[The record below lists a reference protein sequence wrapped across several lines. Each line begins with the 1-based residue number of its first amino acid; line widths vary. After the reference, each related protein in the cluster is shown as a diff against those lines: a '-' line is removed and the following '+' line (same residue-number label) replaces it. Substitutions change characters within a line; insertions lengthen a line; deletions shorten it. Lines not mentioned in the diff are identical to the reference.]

1 MATSH
6 PSGRDPLRVVIAGG
20 GVAALEAM
28 IALHA
33 TAGGRV
39 DVTLVSASDTFT
51 YRPLAVGEPFGF
63 GHPARHPLSRLCADH
78 DASLLHARVDRV
90 RTDDRQV
97 ELDDGSTVDYDRL
110 IVAVGAKPVP
120 AFEYGV
126 TFDRDTSAQD
136 FDDVLADLTD
146 GIAPRIAI
154 IVPDTVSWTLPAY
167 EIAFMT
173 AAWGA
178 ARHLAET
185 SVVVVTPEPRPLA
198 AFGAIVSAEIDG
210 ILTAAGVMTRCGV
223 HPDLLSHA
231 ALRAGGKW
239 VPGDRMVSLPQ
250 IAGPRLPGIPC
261 DPGGFVPVD
270 EFGRVRG
277 VEGVYSAGDGT
288 TLPIKQG
295 GLAAQLADVVAAH
308 VVAGLPD
315 ARAPEP
321 FRPVLRGLLRTPR
334 GPRYLRAE
342 LDDPDATS
350 TISEQPLWW
359 PPSKIASR
367 WLSPYLARIETARLR
382 GERASA
388 ATPRGA
394 PFIHHGP

>member
-1 MATSH
+1 
-6 PSGRDPLRVVIAGG
+6 VVIAGG

-33 TAGGRV
+33 TSNTRL
-39 DVTLVSASDTFT
+39 DVSMISASDTFT
-51 YRPLAVGEPFGF
+51 YRPLAVGEPFGL
-63 GHPARHPLSRLCADH
+63 GHPARYPLSRLCEDH

-97 ELDDGSTVDYDRL
+97 ELDDGSTIDYDRL

-120 AFEYGV
+120 PFEYGV

-154 IVPDTVSWTLPAY
+154 IVPDSVSWTLPAY
-167 EIAFMT
+167 ELALMT

-178 ARHLAET
+178 ASHPDKS
-185 SVVVVTPEPRPLA
+185 SVVVVTHEPAPLS
-198 AFGAIVSAEIDG
+198 AFGANVSAEVER

-223 HPDLLSHA
+223 HPDLLSYT
-231 ALRAGGKW
+231 ALRAGGTW
-239 VPGDRMVSLPQ
+239 VPGDRMVSLPH
-250 IAGPRLPGIPC
+250 IAGPRLPGMPC
-261 DPGGFVPVD
+261 DTRGFIPVD
-270 EFGRVRG
+270 DFGRVRG
-277 VEGVYSAGDGT
+277 LEGVYAAGDGT

-295 GLAAQLADVVAAH
+295 GLASQLADVVVAH
-308 VVAGLPD
+308 IVGATPVD
-315 ARAPEP
+315 RAPEP
-321 FRPVLRGLLRTPR
+321 FRPVLRGLLHTPN

-342 LDDPDATS
+342 LDDPDGTS